1 MRNSIGQRIML
12 SLLALLLLAFVGFQ
26 AWRYFTPQYKSET
39 VYSYTVSESAHLSG
53 IVLRDEMLLDDRVGD
68 GIASYLVSDG
78 TKVSTGSPIA
88 ELYRDKKDAEI
99 TAQLR
104 ELETR
109 RQQLE
114 KAQDPAATTYAH
126 TDVINKQIFSELGG
140 IVDAVNSGAIT
151 QMSDHKDELLLLM
164 NTKQI
169 AMGKQEN
176 YNDAIAR
183 VVSEQEYCKKQL
195 SGNPTNVFASSPG
208 YFSRVV
214 DGFENKVD
222 FKDIEELNVSD
233 LTKLMGGA
241 KSKISSRVGKLVVDH
256 NWYFATLVHEDELA
270 RYKEGMSVTLDFNI
284 GGVAPVPAVVSDI
297 NVEHERGDAVVL
309 FRSDYINESLINLRV
324 TQADVNFKSVS
335 GLRVS
340 DSAVR
345 FKGVEEGV
353 YIVRGGKLQFRPVTV
368 LHKDNGFVICRE
380 EKDEQALGNN
390 LQQYDDVVVEGAM
403 LYDEKP
409 IK

>member
-12 SLLALLLLAFVGFQ
+12 SLLALLLLSFVGFQ
-26 AWRYFTPQYKSET
+26 AWRYFTPKFKSET
-39 VYSYTVSESAHLSG
+39 VYSYTVSESAHLNG
-53 IVLRDEMLLDDRVGD
+53 IVLRSEVLLDDRVGD
-68 GIASYLVSDG
+68 GVASYLVSDG
-78 TKVSTGSPIA
+78 TKVSTGSAIA

-140 IVDAVNSGAIT
+140 IVDAVNYGAMT
-151 QMSDHKDELLLLM
+151 QMRDNKDELLLLM

-183 VVSEQEYCKKQL
+183 VVSEQEYCKSQL
-195 SGNPTNVFASSPG
+195 SGNPTNVFAPNPG

-222 FKDIEELNVSD
+222 FEDVEELSVSD

-241 KSKISSRVGKLVVDH
+241 KSKISSRVGKLVIDH

-284 GGVAPVPAVVSDI
+284 GGVAPVPAVISDI
-297 NVEHERGDAVVL
+297 NVENERGDAVVL
-309 FRSDYINESLINLRV
+309 FRSDYVSEALINLRI
-324 TQADVNFKSVS
+324 TKADVNFKSVS

-340 DSAVR
+340 DSAIR
-345 FKGVEEGV
+345 FEGVKQGV
-353 YIVRGGKLQFRPVTV
+353 YIVRGGKLQFRPVTI

-390 LQQYDDVVVEGAM
+390 LQQYDDVVVEGAL

-409 IK
+409 IE